1 MGAADPRT
9 QGYAAALFQVAK
21 AEGALEQVG
30 DELFRFARTL
40 ETESSL
46 RDALVDLNVPTDRR
60 AAVIRELLGPKASQH
75 TVNLLAFLVQQGR
88 ARDLPA
94 IIDAM
99 SRLAATE
106 GNKAIATVRSAV
118 HLDDGQRERLK
129 AALESATG
137 KKVELKV
144 LVDPAVVGGLV
155 AQVGDTVFDASV
167 RRRLQLAKEH
177 FGRS

>member
-9 QGYAAALFQVAK
+9 QGYATALFQVAK
-21 AEGALEQVG
+21 AEGALEKVG

-40 ETESSL
+40 ERESAL
-46 RDALVDLNVPTDRR
+46 RDALVDLNVPAERR
-60 AAVIRELLGPKASQH
+60 ATVVQELLGPKASPV
-75 TVNLLAFLVQQGR
+75 TVNLLVFLVQQGR
-88 ARDLPA
+88 ARHLPA

-99 SRLAATE
+99 SKLAASE

-118 HLDDGQRERLK
+118 SLDDAQRERLK

-137 KKVELKV
+137 KQIDMKV